1 MAGLGL
7 RLKAAK
13 WMLRSGAA
21 TVSRGWSSEM
31 GKGVRRFST
40 ETENDVPTSGISRP
54 LAEIL
59 KVKNWE
65 PSQNKL
71 KKQSRGKS
79 LGQEVGKKSGGRRR
93 STDEEVRAKKPG
105 AKKYRKK
112 PRARARARAKKP
124 LANGRSWGEETGA
137 KKRGGEV
144 GAKKLGRRS
153 WGEEVGAKVGAK
165 KPSGGKETGRRSRGQ

>member
-59 KVKNWE
+59 KE
-65 PSQNKL
+65 LNK
-71 KKQSRGKS
+71 KVPDSVIRTRVEDGFS
-79 LGQEVGKKSGGRRR
+79 M
-93 STDEEVRAKKPG
+93 
-105 AKKYRKK
+105 KYI
-112 PRARARARAKKP
+112 P
-124 LANGRSWGEETGA
+124 WY
-137 KKRGGEV
+137 
-144 GAKKLGRRS
+144 
-153 WGEEVGAKVGAK
+153 
-165 KPSGGKETGRRSRGQ
+165 